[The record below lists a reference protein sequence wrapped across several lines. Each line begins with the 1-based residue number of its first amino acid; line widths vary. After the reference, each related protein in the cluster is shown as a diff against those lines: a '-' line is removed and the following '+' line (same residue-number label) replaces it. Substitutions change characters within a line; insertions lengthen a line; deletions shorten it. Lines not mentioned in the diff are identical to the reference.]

1 MTITIELRPE
11 EEQMLRERARKSG
24 QELPEYVHQLLEQH
38 IRSSPHPEAPPKTF
52 DQILAPIREGW
63 QQSGMTE
70 EEITAL
76 FEETRD
82 EVRKERRARREAPRA
97 RVGFPVSSSTP

>member
-1 MTITIELRPE
+1 MTITIELRPD
-11 EEQMLRERARKSG
+11 EEQMLRERARTSG
-24 QELPEYVHQLLEQH
+24 RELPEYVHHVLEEH
-38 IRSSPHPEAPPKTF
+38 IRSVSHPEAAPKTF

-82 EVRKERRARREAPRA
+82 EVRKERRARKEAP
-97 RVGFPVSSSTP
+97 